1 MLSQKLSEQYFDM
14 QSEKHIGTA
23 KSNKRRSMKF
33 NVHLD
38 TEDNKP
44 SKGALDV
51 LDNASLEV
59 CEELVEKK
67 RLQLL

>member
-1 MLSQKLSEQYFDM
+1 
-14 QSEKHIGTA
+14 
-23 KSNKRRSMKF
+23 MKF
-33 NVHLD
+33 NAQLD

-51 LDNASLEV
+51 LDNATLEV